1 MITFLST
8 AFKTIG
14 LKNIILGIFLIA
26 ALANYAYQN
35 KKISSQNKTIT
46 TLNEDIEKE
55 KVKLAQAQNDN
66 KNIIEAYEKTLA
78 IEREIAKETAIVKIE
93 KEKVVKKI
101 TEYKQAVNLR
111 GIVKDEKICN
121 CTLVSFE

>member
-1 MITFLST
+1 MPIVT
-8 AFKTIG
+8 AFLKTIG

-35 KKISSQNKTIT
+35 KKISSQNGTIT

-93 KEKVVKKI
+93 KEKVIKKI
-101 TEYKQAVNLR
+101 TEYKQAVKSR
-111 GIVKDEKICN
+111 GVVKDEKICN